1 MDDWKQDVTIIIHG
15 CCLRKTKTGL
25 DTSLNSLLQFLFFLL
40 KWKVCLWYNFC
51 RITKF
56 CCKKKNMVNVMLS
69 LRETVVSLC
78 LLRKRACTSTDF
90 EEELLRMVS
99 CRCFWDLHSCLSFH
113 VFLLNLS
120 LSLSFLWK
128 KIEREIKLQRR
139 KREGEGFE
147 SRGLIIRPPGEGRR
161 GKRSNR
167 VQEKGSNRLL
177 DPRNEG
183 VKTWESNE
191 LFSSLFNPQSS
202 PSQKSRAGHCVLHE

>member
-1 MDDWKQDVTIIIHG
+1 MFIMFLSNKKQGRKQQKETCIVESARHG
-15 CCLRKTKTGL
+15 RLKTGCYDNNTRML
-25 DTSLNSLLQFLFFLL
+25 FKENKNWAGYITEFTPLNSLLQFLFFLL

-120 LSLSFLWK
+120 LSLSFL
-128 KIEREIKLQRR
+128 
-139 KREGEGFE
+139 
-147 SRGLIIRPPGEGRR
+147 
-161 GKRSNR
+161 
-167 VQEKGSNRLL
+167 
-177 DPRNEG
+177 
-183 VKTWESNE
+183 
-191 LFSSLFNPQSS
+191 
-202 PSQKSRAGHCVLHE
+202 